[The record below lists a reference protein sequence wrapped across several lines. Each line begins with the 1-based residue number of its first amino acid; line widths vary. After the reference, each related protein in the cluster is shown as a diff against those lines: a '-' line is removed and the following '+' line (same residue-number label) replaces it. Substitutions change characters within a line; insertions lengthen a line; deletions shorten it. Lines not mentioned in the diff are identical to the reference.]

1 MISAE
6 RIHKKKAKITTEL
19 LVAHFKRFLNSK
31 FWVLR
36 FLGGGVG
43 LFLFFLCICSLLLF
57 CVGKKF
63 LDLKMV
69 T

>member
-19 LVAHFKRFLNSK
+19 IVAHFKGFLNSK
-31 FWVLR
+31 FWVLG
-36 FLGGGVG
+36 FCGGVG
-43 LFLFFLCICSLLLF
+43 LFFLCICSLLLF